1 MGLSIVDDDFQRL
14 VDETAVFASLDD
26 AARAYIRSQL
36 APRAISGGEVL
47 IREGDDADSLYLI
60 AEGRVRV
67 SNRRDDGTTQV
78 LAEIGRGELVGE
90 MALVT
95 NEPRSATVTAV
106 RDSLVLE
113 LPASAFVQ
121 LVRTHPDVLREVT
134 TQVVR
139 RLLQSLRSA
148 TRASPIATVVVVP
161 LDDSAALVRFDTLL
175 AASFERLG
183 GSAGHVTRDV
193 ATAALGDLDRV
204 DGATVASWFAEQE
217 RRSEILVLLADP
229 TPGPWTD
236 LCIRQAD
243 LVLVV
248 ASARSSPGLRP
259 IEEYVTKRRAHVPA
273 RTQLVLVH
281 PRGTRDPRG
290 TARWLATR
298 AVERHHHVAVDRTA
312 DVDRVARL
320 VMGRGIGLVFS
331 GGGARGVA
339 GVGVLRALHELSVP
353 YDAVGGV
360 SIGALV
366 GGGAARGQSTDELAE
381 LLRNAVVSTS
391 PFDVTFPAVSLA
403 SGKRVTRNLQL
414 AAEGLDLEDLWRPF
428 FCVSTNLTR
437 GGVEVHRS
445 GPAWHAIRASFSIP
459 GVFPPIRSPAGD
471 LLVDGGMLDNMP
483 VGTMRTEH
491 PGISVI
497 TVDVRRA
504 RDLGGGA
511 LPGDGVVSGWRVL
524 LSRIDPSARD
534 RDRAGLGRILLR
546 LTELGTERDDD
557 RGELRIRPAIDD
569 YGIADFGAFDR
580 LVELGYE
587 AAMESVPAWLASG
600 DAPTF

>member
-1 MGLSIVDDDFQRL
+1 MDDDFQRL
-14 VDETAVFASLDD
+14 VDEAAVFASLDD
-26 AARAYIRSQL
+26 RARTFICEQL
-36 APRAISGGEVL
+36 TPRAIAGGEVL

-67 SNRRDDGTTQV
+67 HNRRDDGTTQV
-78 LAEIGRGELVGE
+78 LAELGRGELVGE

-106 RDSLVLE
+106 RDSVVLE
-113 LPASAFVQ
+113 LPASAFVE
-121 LVRTHPDVLREVT
+121 LVRGHPDVLREVT
-134 TQVVR
+134 TKVVG
-139 RLLQSLRSA
+139 RLLRSLRGG
-148 TRASPIATVVVVP
+148 TPTSPIATIVVVP
-161 LDDSAALVRFDTLL
+161 LDGHAELAQFDALL
-175 AASFERLG
+175 AASFRRQ
-183 GSAGHVTRDV
+183 AGAAAHVTR
-193 ATAALGDLDRV
+193 AIAAEALGDLDRV
-204 DGATVASWFAEQE
+204 DGGRLTSWFAAQE
-217 RRSEILVLLADP
+217 RQSEVIVLLADP
-229 TPGPWTD
+229 TPSPWTD

-248 ASARSSPGLRP
+248 ASARSSAGVRP
-259 IEEYVTKRRAHVPA
+259 VEEYIAQRRAHVPA
-273 RTQLVLVH
+273 RTQLVLIH

-290 TARWLATR
+290 TARWLAPRT
-298 AVERHHHVAVDRTA
+298 VERHHHVQADRIA
-312 DVDRVARL
+312 DIDRVARL

-339 GVGVLRALHELSVP
+339 GVGVLRALGELAMP

-366 GGGAARGQSTDELAE
+366 GGGAARGQSADELGD

-403 SGKRVTRNLQL
+403 AGKRVTRHLQL
-414 AAEGLDLEDLWRPF
+414 AAEGLDLEDIWRPF

-437 GGVEVHRS
+437 GGIEVHRS
-445 GPAWHAIRASFSIP
+445 GPGWHAIRASFSIP
-459 GVFPPIRSPAGD
+459 GVFPPIRSADGD
-471 LLVDGGMLDNMP
+471 LLVDGGVLDNMP
-483 VGTMRTEH
+483 VATMRAEH
-491 PGISVI
+491 PGITVV

-511 LPGDGVVSGWRVL
+511 LPGGGVVSGWRVL
-524 LSRIDPSARD
+524 LSRLDPAARE

-557 RGELRIRPAIDD
+557 RGELRIRPAIDE
-569 YGIADFGAFDR
+569 YGITDFGSFDR
-580 LVELGYE
+580 LVELGYQ
-587 AAMESVPAWLASG
+587 AAMESVPAWLAS
-600 DAPTF
+600 DAAPKF

>member
-1 MGLSIVDDDFQRL
+1 MDDEFRHL
-14 VDETAVFASLDD
+14 VDEAAVFASLDES
-26 AARAYIRSQL
+26 ARAFITDQL
-36 APRAISGGEVL
+36 APRSITGGEVL
-47 IREGDDADSLYLI
+47 LREGDSADSLYLI

-67 SNRRDDGTTQV
+67 TNRRDDGTTQV
-78 LAEIGRGELVGE
+78 LAELGRGELVGE

-95 NEPRSATVTAV
+95 NDTRSATVTAV

-113 LPASAFVQ
+113 LSASAFLD
-121 LVRTHPDVLREVT
+121 LVREHPDVLRDVT
-134 TQVVR
+134 TAVVG
-139 RLLQSLRSA
+139 RLLRSLRGG
-148 TRASPIATVVVVP
+148 TRTSPIATIAVVP
-161 LDDSAALVRFDTLL
+161 LDPDAERAELDAHLTDAFGRLVGSAAY
-175 AASFERLG
+175 
-183 GSAGHVTRDV
+183 VTRSDAV
-193 ATAALGDLDRV
+193 ETLGELDRV
-204 DGATVASWFAEQE
+204 DATRLTSWFAQQE
-217 RRSEILVLLADP
+217 ARADVVVYRADP
-229 TPGPWTD
+229 VADTWTD
-236 LCIRQAD
+236 MCVRQAD
-243 LVLVV
+243 LILLV
-248 ASARSSPGLRP
+248 ASARANAGVRP
-259 IEEYVTKRRAHVPA
+259 VEEYIAERRAHVPA

-290 TARWLATR
+290 TRQWLGSRT
-298 AVERHHHVAVDRTA
+298 VERHHHVVADRA
-312 DVDRVARL
+312 SDVDRVARL

-339 GVGVLRALHELSVP
+339 GIGVLRALDELAVP

-366 GGGAARGQSTDELAE
+366 GGGAARGQSTDELTTM
-381 LLRNAVVSTS
+381 LRNAVVTSS

-403 SGKRVTRNLQL
+403 AGKRVTRQLQI
-414 AAEGLDLEDLWRPF
+414 AAEGLDVEDTWRPF

-445 GPAWHAIRASFSIP
+445 GPGWHAIRASFSIP
-459 GVFPPIRSPAGD
+459 GVFPPIRSVDGD

-483 VGTMRTEH
+483 VGIMRAEH
-491 PGISVI
+491 PGITVI
-497 TVDVRRA
+497 SVDVRRA
-504 RDLGGGA
+504 RDLGGGT

-524 LSRIDPSARD
+524 LSRVDPSARD
-534 RDRAGLGRILLR
+534 HDRAGLGRILLR

-587 AAMESVPAWLASG
+587 AAMESVPVWLQSE

>member
-1 MGLSIVDDDFQRL
+1 MDDDFQRL
-14 VDETAVFASLDD
+14 VDEAAVFASLDER
-26 AARAYIRSQL
+26 AREFICAQL
-36 APRAISGGEVL
+36 TPRAITGGEVL

-67 SNRRDDGTTQV
+67 HNRRDDGTTQV

-113 LPASAFVQ
+113 LPASAFVE
-121 LVRTHPDVLREVT
+121 LVRRHPEVLREVT
-134 TQVVR
+134 TRVVR
-139 RLLQSLRSA
+139 RLLQSLRGGK
-148 TRASPIATVVVVP
+148 RASPIATVVVVP
-161 LDDSAALVRFDTLL
+161 LDGDAELAQFDALL
-175 AASFERLG
+175 AASFRRLSG
-183 GSAGHVTRDV
+183 VAGHVTR
-193 ATAALGDLDRV
+193 ATATEALGDLDHV
-204 DGATVASWFAEQE
+204 DGGHLASWFAEQE
-217 RRSEILVLLADP
+217 RRSEIVVLLADP
-229 TPGPWTD
+229 TPGAWTD

-248 ASARSSPGLRP
+248 ASARSSSAVRP
-259 IEEYVTKRRAHVPA
+259 VEEYIAEHRTHVPA
-273 RTQLVLVH
+273 RTQLVLIH

-290 TARWLATR
+290 TARWLAPR
-298 AVERHHHVAVDRTA
+298 AVERHHHAQVDRAA
-312 DVDRVARL
+312 DIDRVARL

-339 GVGVLRALHELSVP
+339 GVGVLRALDELGVP

-366 GGGAARGQSTDELAE
+366 GGGAARGQSANDLTD
-381 LLRNAVVSTS
+381 LLRYAVVSTS

-403 SGKRVTRNLQL
+403 AGKRVTRQLQV
-414 AAEGLDLEDLWRPF
+414 AAEGLDMEDTWRPF

-437 GGVEVHRS
+437 GGVEVHRT

-459 GVFPPIRSPAGD
+459 GVFPPIRSVDGD
-471 LLVDGGMLDNMP
+471 LLVDGGVLDNMP
-483 VGTMRTEH
+483 VGTMRAEH
-491 PGISVI
+491 PGITVI

-524 LSRIDPSARD
+524 ISRLDPATREH
-534 RDRAGLGRILLR
+534 DRAGLGRILLR

-557 RGELRIRPAIDD
+557 RGELRVRPAIDD
-569 YGIADFGAFDR
+569 YGIADFGSFDR
-580 LVELGYE
+580 LVELGYD
-587 AAMESVPAWLASG
+587 AAMGSVPEWLISG
-600 DAPTF
+600 AVPTF

>member
-1 MGLSIVDDDFQRL
+1 MDDDFQRL
-14 VDETAVFASLDD
+14 VDDTAVFASLDD
-26 AARAYIRSQL
+26 DAREFICAQLTPRS
-36 APRAISGGEVL
+36 ITGGEVL

-67 SNRRDDGTTQV
+67 SSRRDDGTTQV
-78 LAEIGRGELVGE
+78 LAELGRGELVGE

-106 RDSLVLE
+106 RDGLVLE
-113 LPASAFVQ
+113 LPASAFLD
-121 LVRTHPDVLREVT
+121 LVRRYPDVLREVT
-134 TQVVR
+134 TKVVG
-139 RLLQSLRSA
+139 RLLRSLRGGA
-148 TRASPIATVVVVP
+148 PTSPIATIVVVP
-161 LDDSAALVRFDTLL
+161 LDGDGELADFDAHL
-175 AASFERLG
+175 AASFARLTG
-183 GSAGHVTRDV
+183 RCGHVTR
-193 ATAALGDLDRV
+193 ATAAEALGDLDHV
-204 DGATVASWFAEQE
+204 DANRLASWFAEQE
-217 RRSEILVLLADP
+217 RQSEIVVHLADP

-236 LCIRQAD
+236 LCVRQAD
-243 LVLVV
+243 LILLV
-248 ASARSSPGLRP
+248 ASARASSAVRP
-259 IEEYVTKRRAHVPA
+259 VEEFIAERRAHVPA

-290 TARWLATR
+290 TQRWLAPR
-298 AVERHHHVAVDRTA
+298 AVERHHHVAVDRTT

-320 VMGRGIGLVFS
+320 VIGRGIGLVFS

-339 GVGVLRALHELSVP
+339 GVGVLRALEELSVP

-366 GGGAARGQSTDELAE
+366 GGGAARGQSADELTD

-403 SGKRVTRNLQL
+403 AGKRVTRQLQL
-414 AAEGLDLEDLWRPF
+414 AADGLDMEDAWRPF

-437 GGVEVHRS
+437 GGVEVHRT
-445 GPAWHAIRASFSIP
+445 GPGWHAIRASFSIP
-459 GVFPPIRSPAGD
+459 GVFPPVRSADGD
-471 LLVDGGMLDNMP
+471 LLVDGGVLDNMP
-483 VGTMRTEH
+483 VGIMRAEH
-491 PGISVI
+491 SGITVI

-504 RDLGGGA
+504 RDLGGAA

-524 LSRIDPSARD
+524 LSRLDPGTRE

-546 LTELGTERDDD
+546 LTELGTEREDD

-569 YGIADFGAFDR
+569 YGIADFGNFDR
-580 LVELGYE
+580 LVQLGYE
-587 AAMESVPAWLASG
+587 AARESLPAWLASG
-600 DAPTF
+600 AAPKV